1 MCRPY
6 SKQRHLL
13 KGNESEVVRDKHV
26 SVQWVVLLFSVFGL
40 FPDERWK
47 NIYFQEISAN
57 DRKHLAYN
65 GYQ

>member
-13 KGNESEVVRDKHV
+13 KGNESEVVRDKHL

-40 FPDERWK
+40 FPDERLQK
-47 NIYFQEISAN
+47 YIFPRNFS
-57 DRKHLAYN
+57 K
-65 GYQ
+65 